1 MMAGAL
7 LYNVKDAA
15 RLQKIRFALFKL
27 GISGRTVAPEELS
40 HPVGY
45 LCGLEGFSA
54 AEEPVAG
61 SFSDEMLVLYGLTG
75 AQLDALLSA
84 LRRSRVLIPLKAVVT
99 EDNAAWSSIKLHDE
113 LFREHEAMK
122 SVRAK
127 DAKKSLAASQII
139 LATAPCRRYYEQDLI
154 STDADCQIVNGVR
167 INRKTIRF
175 GGRASSLIVMTL
187 GIYKENIQVYSFAVS
202 SI

>member
-45 LCGLEGFSA
+45 LCELDGFSP
-54 AEEPVAG
+54 AEEPAVG
-61 SFSDEMLVLYGLTG
+61 SFSDEMLVLCGLTG

-84 LRRSRVLIPLKAVVT
+84 LRRRVLIPLKAVVT

-122 SVRAK
+122 TVWAK
-127 DAKKSLAASQII
+127 DAK
-139 LATAPCRRYYEQDLI
+139 
-154 STDADCQIVNGVR
+154 
-167 INRKTIRF
+167 NRSPHRK
-175 GGRASSLIVMTL
+175 
-187 GIYKENIQVYSFAVS
+187 
-202 SI
+202 

>member
-84 LRRSRVLIPLKAVVT
+84 LRSRLSSRRTTPRGARSNCT
-99 EDNAAWSSIKLHDE
+99 TSFSE
-113 LFREHEAMK
+113 
-122 SVRAK
+122 
-127 DAKKSLAASQII
+127 
-139 LATAPCRRYYEQDLI
+139 
-154 STDADCQIVNGVR
+154 STRQ
-167 INRKTIRF
+167 
-175 GGRASSLIVMTL
+175 
-187 GIYKENIQVYSFAVS
+187 
-202 SI
+202 

>member
-40 HPVGY
+40 PPVGY
-45 LCGLEGFSA
+45 LCGLDGFSP
-54 AEEPVAG
+54 AEESAAG
-61 SFSDEMLVLYGLTG
+61 SFSDEMLVLCGLTG
-75 AQLDALLSA
+75 AQLDALLSSC
-84 LRRSRVLIPLKAVVT
+84 RRGNFIKNGVQTSRVLIPLKAVVT

-127 DAKKSLAASQII
+127 DAK
-139 LATAPCRRYYEQDLI
+139 
-154 STDADCQIVNGVR
+154 
-167 INRKTIRF
+167 NRSPHRK
-175 GGRASSLIVMTL
+175 
-187 GIYKENIQVYSFAVS
+187 
-202 SI
+202 

>member
-1 MMAGAL
+1 MAGAL

-61 SFSDEMLVLYGLTG
+61 SFSD
-75 AQLDALLSA
+75 ALLSA

-127 DAKKSLAASQII
+127 DAK
-139 LATAPCRRYYEQDLI
+139 
-154 STDADCQIVNGVR
+154 
-167 INRKTIRF
+167 NRSPHRK
-175 GGRASSLIVMTL
+175 
-187 GIYKENIQVYSFAVS
+187 
-202 SI
+202 

>member
-1 MMAGAL
+1 MMSGAL

-27 GISGRTVAPEELS
+27 GISGRTVAPEEFS

-54 AEEPVAG
+54 AEEPAAD

-75 AQLDALLSA
+75 AQLDTLLSA

-127 DAKKSLAASQII
+127 DAK
-139 LATAPCRRYYEQDLI
+139 
-154 STDADCQIVNGVR
+154 
-167 INRKTIRF
+167 NRSPHRK
-175 GGRASSLIVMTL
+175 
-187 GIYKENIQVYSFAVS
+187 
-202 SI
+202 

>member
-27 GISGRTVAPEELS
+27 GISGRTVAPEEFS

-54 AEEPVAG
+54 AEEPAAD
-61 SFSDEMLVLYGLTG
+61 SFSDEMLVLCGLTG
-75 AQLDALLSA
+75 AQLDA

-127 DAKKSLAASQII
+127 DAK
-139 LATAPCRRYYEQDLI
+139 
-154 STDADCQIVNGVR
+154 
-167 INRKTIRF
+167 NRSPHRK
-175 GGRASSLIVMTL
+175 
-187 GIYKENIQVYSFAVS
+187 
-202 SI
+202 

>member
-54 AEEPVAG
+54 AEERLPAVFRTRC
-61 SFSDEMLVLYGLTG
+61 SFFT
-75 AQLDALLSA
+75 ALPAHSSTRCFPPCA
-84 LRRSRVLIPLKAVVT
+84 AARVLIPLKAVVT

-127 DAKKSLAASQII
+127 DAK
-139 LATAPCRRYYEQDLI
+139 
-154 STDADCQIVNGVR
+154 
-167 INRKTIRF
+167 NRSPHRK
-175 GGRASSLIVMTL
+175 
-187 GIYKENIQVYSFAVS
+187 
-202 SI
+202 

>member
-1 MMAGAL
+1 MAGAL

-75 AQLDALLSA
+75 AQLDAPFRLQEYENTLRSASRQLDALLSA

-127 DAKKSLAASQII
+127 DAK
-139 LATAPCRRYYEQDLI
+139 
-154 STDADCQIVNGVR
+154 
-167 INRKTIRF
+167 NRSPHRK
-175 GGRASSLIVMTL
+175 
-187 GIYKENIQVYSFAVS
+187 
-202 SI
+202 

>member
-27 GISGRTVAPEELS
+27 GISGRIVAPEELS

-45 LCGLEGFSA
+45 LCGLDGFSP
-54 AEEPVAG
+54 AEEPAAG
-61 SFSDEMLVLYGLTG
+61 SFSDEMLVLCGLTG
-75 AQLDALLSA
+75 AQLDTLLSA

-122 SVRAK
+122 AVRAK
-127 DAKKSLAASQII
+127 DAK
-139 LATAPCRRYYEQDLI
+139 
-154 STDADCQIVNGVR
+154 
-167 INRKTIRF
+167 NRSPHRK
-175 GGRASSLIVMTL
+175 
-187 GIYKENIQVYSFAVS
+187 
-202 SI
+202 

>member
-45 LCGLEGFSA
+45 LCGLEGFSP
-54 AEEPVAG
+54 AEEPAAG
-61 SFSDEMLVLYGLTG
+61 SFSDEMLVLCGLTG

-84 LRRSRVLIPLKAVVT
+84 LRSSRVLIPLKAVVT
-99 EDNAAWSSIKLHDE
+99 
-113 LFREHEAMK
+113 
-122 SVRAK
+122 
-127 DAKKSLAASQII
+127 
-139 LATAPCRRYYEQDLI
+139 
-154 STDADCQIVNGVR
+154 
-167 INRKTIRF
+167 
-175 GGRASSLIVMTL
+175 
-187 GIYKENIQVYSFAVS
+187 
-202 SI
+202 